1 MTIRLAIICLLGGVV
16 GHLLAKQAMG
26 YIDSKSI
33 TDIKDE
39 QSYVCCRVLYPLNQQ
54 LQETQNQLNSCVNA
68 LDPEQQSYY

>member
-33 TDIKDE
+33 TDIKGRTE
-39 QSYVCCRVLYPLNQQ
+39 LRLLQSLVPIKSTTARDAESIKFLCQC
-54 LQETQNQLNSCVNA
+54 S
-68 LDPEQQSYY
+68 